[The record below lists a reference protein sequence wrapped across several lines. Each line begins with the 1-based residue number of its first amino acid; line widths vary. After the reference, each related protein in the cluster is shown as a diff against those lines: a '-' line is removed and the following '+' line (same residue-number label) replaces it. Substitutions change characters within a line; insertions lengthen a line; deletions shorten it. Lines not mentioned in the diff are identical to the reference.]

1 MSRRRVNIIYSTV
14 ETMDFVLQSEDGD
27 IGEVGDNNDS
37 SDSSEYEEDKND
49 NVTLIWINEQGKN
62 LDTLKKVGTVEV
74 VERPKKENGFLDQ

>member
-49 NVTLIWINEQGKN
+49 NVTLI
-62 LDTLKKVGTVEV
+62 
-74 VERPKKENGFLDQ
+74 